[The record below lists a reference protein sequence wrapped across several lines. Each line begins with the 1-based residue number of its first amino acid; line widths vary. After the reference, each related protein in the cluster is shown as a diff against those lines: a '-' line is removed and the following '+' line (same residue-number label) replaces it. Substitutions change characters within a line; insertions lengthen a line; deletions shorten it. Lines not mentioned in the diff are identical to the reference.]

1 MRVAREQWGMVGTI
15 PTRTTKDEVAG
26 RLGLRK
32 RTETSSSRTTDS
44 SSRFSGFSG
53 SRIA

>member
-1 MRVAREQWGMVGTI
+1 MRVAREQCGMVGTI
-15 PTRTTKDEVAG
+15 PTRTTKDDFVG
-26 RLGLRK
+26 RSGLRK
-32 RTETSSSRTTDS
+32 RTETNSSRTTES